1 MDKLSDI
8 LLGYLADK
16 ALGEIE
22 AKVIEEMKALINA
35 RENEINSRRRTN
47 NKLAKQLNV
56 LDELE
61 KKEKLTQEEEEKLVY
76 SLEFLSIK
84 NSGLNKEF
92 KKWKNGEIEYN
103 EYLKSKN
110 QIKLELELSNLVL
123 EPKEKKYEYEK
134 FLKQRSDLLKQQKTL
149 SKIPK
154 MNSIQEEEYYNITAE
169 LGLLE
174 GFYMPKVIKEL
185 GISFN
190 KLGGKYE
197 ENGEI
202 LINNILK
209 KNIEKYEQEKKDLE
223 KNISRYNNK
232 PTGVNTRGKNGDKDS
247 KYISTEEYR
256 FSEQRLFNVDE
267 NLKKYRNID
276 INNITKSKKIE
287 EKKIDN
293 NNIIE
298 LKKNEEKKV
307 NSNNIEEKYKQEE
320 LEINAKYN
328 KEVLDETEA
337 FNEKM
342 KELLKSRN
350 INEIQEAQK
359 NHEEKLKMFE
369 EKNKMELLEHQKNK
383 PETTKIDIEALD
395 TKIKMLKAGAEK
407 EKNINEINQI
417 KIDIKAD
424 EEARLSNVSN
434 MGAGFKNLTSMFQM
448 LGDATGKQSIKD
460 ISNVLGAGNSLF
472 DFLNG
477 NEIGKKWLT
486 DTFGN
491 NAIPSLDNF
500 NFGNGIGNIISGA
513 LGGGTEGNLGSMIGS
528 GIGTAVGGL
537 PGSIVG
543 GAIGS
548 IGGSLFGSKSKK
560 KKKREERKRKAAQER
575 LKRGLISGQY
585 KWQDVV
591 EAYNEDLLK
600 LGAGSYINLYDKV
613 SANTDYDNVLSSLNG
628 AKSGS
633 DGVSITTLKQL
644 MPQYNE
650 QQIID
655 WFKSLTGGA
664 VLKEDILSTGEGKY
678 GAIDI
683 GELAKQVTNVNRD
696 LEKTLKTTIKGI
708 INFSADSLAAVV
720 KKGFF
725 GGIEDL
731 GNDIEG
737 MLAESLKNAFVNT
750 EISKALF
757 NGMSD
762 KVSDVVKEMFVK
774 DGNLGID
781 LETGDLENLSLTQYM
796 ELIKKYTEISNEKLE
811 ELFRELG
818 LNMDNLT
825 GSMNNLNKNMSKN
838 TVQGMATNLWRY
850 NLGQNVTS
858 EFNGVFEVEIPI
870 ILGDQLLD
878 KRIIKITS
886 DSIRKARRNKF

>member
-1 MDKLSDI
+1 MDSLIANI
-8 LLGYLADK
+8 LLGISTGYLANKTGIIDEK
-16 ALGEIE
+16 FLKTI
-22 AKVIEEMKALINA
+22 
-35 RENEINSRRRTN
+35 NEIKARKDIND
-47 NKLAKQLNV
+47 KLKSDLKV

-61 KKEKLTQEEEEKLVY
+61 KKEKLTQEEKRKLAV
-76 SLEFLSIK
+76 SLDALEIK
-84 NSGLNKEF
+84 RPGLGEEF
-92 KKWKNGEIEYN
+92 KKWKDGKIKYA
-103 EYLKSKN
+103 EYLKPKN
-110 QIKLELELSNLVL
+110 QIKEELDVNNLFLET
-123 EPKEKKYEYEK
+123 KEKFYTYEK
-134 FLKQRSDLLKQQKTL
+134 LLKQRSDLLKQQKAL
-149 SKIPK
+149 SKIRNK
-154 MNSIQEEEYYNITAE
+154 TSVQENEYYEVTKNLKSLEMFDIPNIIE
-169 LGLLE
+169 E
-174 GFYMPKVIKEL
+174 V
-185 GISFN
+185 GISIN
-190 KLGGKYE
+190 KLDGDG
-197 ENGEI
+197 
-202 LINNILK
+202 K
-209 KNIEKYEQEKKDLE
+209 KNGKNLRDYLLKNIIENLKQEKKDLE
-223 KNISRYNNK
+223 KIISRYDNK
-232 PTGVNTRGKNGDKDS
+232 TNGVNTRGKNGDKHNKYVS
-247 KYISTEEYR
+247 KEEHQ
-256 FSEQRLFNVDE
+256 SSSQRLSNVDRNLE
-267 NLKKYRNID
+267 MYLNMEKNDIAELKKV
-276 INNITKSKKIE
+276 E
-287 EKKIDN
+287 EKKIDDK
-293 NNIIE
+293 NIIK

-307 NSNNIEEKYKQEE
+307 NKNDIEEKYKKEE
-320 LEINAKYN
+320 LKINTEYNEEIIK
-328 KEVLDETEA
+328 ETER
-337 FNEKM
+337 FNKKMEK
-342 KELLKSRN
+342 LLEDGK
-350 INEIQEAQK
+350 INEIEKEKQI
-359 NHEEKLKMFE
+359 HEINLKTIE
-369 EKNKMELLEHQKNK
+369 EKNKEKILEHQK
-383 PETTKIDIEALD
+383 TKSTASEMDIKNIDSR
-395 TKIKMLKAGAEK
+395 IKMIKTNSKK
-407 EKNINEINQI
+407 EKNEKKYSNIQLNIQNSINN
-417 KIDIKAD
+417 A
-424 EEARLSNVSN
+424 
-434 MGAGFKNLTSMFQM
+434 GAGLKNLTSMFQM
-448 LGDATGKQSIKD
+448 LGDVTGKQSIKD
-460 ISNVLGAGNSLF
+460 ISNVLGTGSSLF
-472 DFLNG
+472 DFLSG

-486 DTFGN
+486 DTFGS
-491 NAIPSLDNF
+491 NAIPSFDNF

-528 GIGTAVGGL
+528 GIGTAVGG
-537 PGSIVG
+537 PVGSIVG

-548 IGGSLFGSKSKK
+548 IGGSIFGSKSKK

-575 LKRGLISGQY
+575 LQRGLISGQY
-585 KWQDVV
+585 KWQDVI

-600 LGAGSYINLYDKV
+600 LGTGSYMDLYDKV

-633 DGVSITTLKQL
+633 DGVSMTTLKQL

-650 QQIID
+650 QQIMD

-664 VLKEDILSTGEGKY
+664 VLKGDILSTGEGKY

-683 GELAKQVTNVNRD
+683 GELAKQVTNANRD

-725 GGIEDL
+725 GGMEDL
-731 GNDIEG
+731 GNDIES
-737 MLAESLKNAFVNT
+737 MLAESLKNTFVNT
-750 EISKALF
+750 EMSKSLF

-850 NLGQNVTS
+850 NLGQNMTS